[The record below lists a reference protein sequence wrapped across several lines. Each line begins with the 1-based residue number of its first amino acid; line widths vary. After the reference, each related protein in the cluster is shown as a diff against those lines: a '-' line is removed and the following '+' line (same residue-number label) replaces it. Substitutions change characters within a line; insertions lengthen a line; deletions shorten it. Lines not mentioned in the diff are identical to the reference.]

1 MQKIISYIQ
10 HETTQTVKIQTGE
23 TTFELWEVPLEATNG
38 ICEFKRS
45 SLTLDQFEAL
55 EPDTFLDLGVTTPF
69 NQMRDA
75 MDSIYSNLP
84 TN

>member
-1 MQKIISYIQ
+1 MKIISYVQ
-10 HETTQTVKIQTGE
+10 HTTTQTVKIQTGE

-38 ICEFKRS
+38 ICEFNRS

-75 MDSIYSNLP
+75 MDSIYSNL
-84 TN
+84 

>member
-1 MQKIISYIQ
+1 MKIISYIQ

-45 SLTLDQFEAL
+45 TLTVDQFDSL
-55 EPDTFLDLGVTTPF
+55 NPDTFIDLGVTTPF

-75 MDSIYSNLP
+75 MDSIYSNL
-84 TN
+84 

>member
-1 MQKIISYIQ
+1 MKIISYIQ

-23 TTFELWEVPLEATNG
+23 NAYELWEVPLEATNG

-45 SLTLDQFEAL
+45 SLTLDQFEVL

>member
-1 MQKIISYIQ
+1 MKIISYVQ

-84 TN
+84 KN

>member
-1 MQKIISYIQ
+1 MKIISYIQ

-45 SLTLDQFEAL
+45 AFTVDQFDSL
-55 EPDTFLDLGVTTPF
+55 NPDTFIDLGVTTPF
-69 NQMRDA
+69 NQMRYA
-75 MDSIYSNLP
+75 MDSIYSNL
-84 TN
+84 

>member
-1 MQKIISYIQ
+1 MKIISYIQ

-23 TTFELWEVPLEATNG
+23 NAYELWEVPLEPTNG

-45 SLTLDQFEAL
+45 SLALDQFEAL

-75 MDSIYSNLP
+75 MDSIYSNL
-84 TN
+84 

>member
-1 MQKIISYIQ
+1 MKIISYIQ

-23 TTFELWEVPLEATNG
+23 NAHELWEVPLEATNG

-45 SLTLDQFEAL
+45 SLTLDQFDSL
-55 EPDTFLDLGVTTPF
+55 NPDTFIDLGVTTPF

-75 MDSIYSNLP
+75 MDSIYSNL
-84 TN
+84 

>member
-1 MQKIISYIQ
+1 MKIISYVQ

-45 SLTLDQFEAL
+45 TLSLDQFEAL
-55 EPDTFLDLGVTTPF
+55 TPDTFIDLGVTTPF

-75 MDSIYSNLP
+75 MDSIYSNL
-84 TN
+84 